1 MDLLDG
7 IKDDLTGQSTN
18 VANILRKAMVL
29 AHEYQ
34 SPELRGWVGFELNG
48 YPDSAQLPTYRQLT
62 LPIMGEFRGPFHST
76 ATGITISSAGLPEQV
91 REFVHSL
98 PYREGIA
105 ALEEALAS
113 GENEFHRTFP
123 VEITAL
129 LRESTR
135 ATGNMV
141 LSEAYQQIPRHILA
155 GILDSVQNRLL
166 EFVLELKG
174 LEVASSGANSGSV
187 EPEAVKNA
195 VNATIYGNNN
205 TVVVAAGENIQ
216 QEIAPVQQG
225 DLGSLVA
232 HLRAHQVPDEDI
244 QALQNVVASEPNTV
258 NGEPS
263 QNVKA
268 WIGGMITK
276 AVSGAWRTTTERAS
290 ALLVNAINA
299 YYGI

>member
-1 MDLLDG
+1 MDLLND
-7 IKDDLTGQSTN
+7 IRDDLTGQSTN

-62 LPIMGEFRGPFHST
+62 LPIMGEFRGPFHSRM
-76 ATGITISSAGLPEQV
+76 AGITISAAGLPEWA
-91 REFVHSL
+91 RELVHSL

-113 GENEFHRTFP
+113 GENEFQRTFP

-129 LRESTR
+129 LRESTQ

-141 LSEAYQQIPRHILA
+141 LFEAYQQIPRYALA

-166 EFVLELKG
+166 EFVLELQDLKA
-174 LEVASSGANSGSV
+174 ASGGGNSDSV
-187 EPEAVKNA
+187 EPEAVRNA
-195 VNATIYGNNN
+195 VNITIYGNNN
-205 TVVVAAGENIQ
+205 IVAGGENIR
-216 QEIAPVQQG
+216 QEVSPVQQG
-225 DLGSLVA
+225 DLNSLVA
-232 HLRAHQVPDEDI
+232 YLRAHQVPDEDI
-244 QALQNVVASEPNTV
+244 QTLQNVVSSEPNAV
-258 NGEPS
+258 NGEPGP
-263 QNVKA
+263 NVKA

-276 AVSGAWRTTTERAS
+276 AVSGAWRTTTEQAS
-290 ALLVNAINA
+290 VLLVNAINA